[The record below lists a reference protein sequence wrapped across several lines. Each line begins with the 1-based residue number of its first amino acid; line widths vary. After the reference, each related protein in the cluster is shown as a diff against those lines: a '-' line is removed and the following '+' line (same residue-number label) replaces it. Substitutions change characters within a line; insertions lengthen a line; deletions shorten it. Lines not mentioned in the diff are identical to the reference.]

1 MLSDAPNASWHP
13 AFMPNSTS
21 GLSRSLSK
29 DVPAFPGHHGDAVDD
44 AVSVTGTDAGE
55 AIHNQSIATDSWF
68 PDYGTGDGWVDDA
81 SKAHAAAEPSP
92 ADAIANGVSEFEPEP
107 TSNASKH
114 FSTMS
119 FTRTVSHEVNWNDDD
134 DPEWNLPRTSTDPF
148 KFMPPNERTNSFPIV
163 SPAEQ
168 LEQAELAQPLPTQAE
183 TVLHEADEDDE
194 HMAPG
199 GLNADPEAFGASFDE
214 DVESADFFQQAVGGE
229 VSGTAE
235 EAEEARFVEGV
246 PLIPTTEEVAPP
258 KTEQVTADLFGAEDA
273 GEEDDFFNH
282 VQADAQPQTF
292 SPLERKSTMQVL
304 GALDVG
310 ARALSFEPLEGTAE
324 EETNDVT
331 QPMPE
336 DEGLGTQENAAHVT
350 PEKLQQEPAEDLD
363 AKWKAM
369 FGDEEDDGF
378 LLDDDAETKD
388 VDPAGFLG
396 SDDEGF
402 LDDDELPNATEPVA
416 APALPLTPTEAKPV
430 NGRYLPSNSAP
441 PAPAAPP
448 ANPYL
453 PAAPVLAATTG
464 SSYLP
469 EAPSPA
475 LQPPVASPY
484 AVPTPAPS
492 APPRYGAAL
501 PPPTQEQ
508 NKPQSF
514 VGKAKG
520 GYTSPYDLPMEVVKP
535 KLRPPAQHP
544 LRSSSTPNAP
554 PLGPPAIP
562 RSTSLNPPTGPPK
575 PLPSKPPIAEKF
587 FEDLPMVAKPPRSS
601 SRQST
606 HSVPSP
612 TQAGPYPPP
621 PPQNAY
627 AQLPQSAPPVLAQ
640 AVPPQAAVPPPQPIA
655 DIPRLVAPPPVNPYA
670 QLQAGPGSGTV
681 VPPAAPSRYSPS
693 LSSAPPVNGQVPVP
707 APSRYSP
714 APPAARQPSVGYATN
729 PSASAPPIL
738 PHQPRTSSPL
748 AHFEITHERSRA
760 HGIHHA
766 EGGTLAEKRSV
777 SSVYNAHLQRVPS
790 LPPTTEVEEDES
802 RAPVQTPTGYV
813 PTPPSTS
820 PESRYSQLP
829 HRPRQTPPPSSH
841 PPQSMLSP
849 PKRATSSHGLV
860 TGQHEFAPPQRSQT
874 QSPGKLYGP
883 RNGKPVEPI
892 PRPSSVSDPSSPR
905 NVPPPSAYTPAVGV
919 PVAASTRPRGVSQN
933 LNLVAPTDGRERD
946 PLQRWKGA
954 PLLSWGVGGTIVT
967 MFPKDVPRYGMN
979 NNMPTVVRSP
989 GEVKVQSVKD
999 IQPLE
1004 ERLTKFPGPLKGK
1017 SKKKETIAWLTAG
1030 IESLE
1035 REQPHNLYSQLHL
1048 SHDDKRLGERVL
1060 LWKILR
1066 VFVEYDGTLEG
1077 NPAVEKTVRQILSPQ
1092 LETAEGAPTY
1102 ITGADAGRLG
1112 ESPVTRMQ
1120 SDMVDSSTVEQIRKH
1135 LLDGDSEKAIWAA
1148 ADVRLWGHALLLANA
1163 LAPSLYKQV
1172 AQEFIKKE
1180 VNFSGHNNESLA
1192 ALYGVLSGNHDESV
1206 DELVPVHARAGL
1218 QLVAKDTSSGPS
1230 KDAMEGLDKW
1240 RETLTLILSN
1250 RSPGDAQAIKSLGNL
1265 LAGYGRAEAAHT
1277 CFMFARSHAIFGGFD
1292 DPNANFVLVG
1302 SDHKRQAEQFA
1313 KEIEPLLLSEV
1324 YEYGQ
1329 SLASGS
1335 NIVLTSPHL
1344 AAYKLQHAYAL
1355 AEYGYRDKALQYCEA
1370 ISAAITAQT
1379 KRSPYHHALLETAV
1393 EDLMKRLR
1401 QAPKEESNS
1410 WITKPSMN
1418 KVSDS
1423 VWNRFNKFVAGDDSE
1438 NAGQGQTNEG
1448 EASGPFAR
1456 VAGGTP
1462 TISRPPSA
1470 NGLETFGA
1478 TVPNYGMPPPL
1489 ANGPIASSA
1498 PPTRAAS
1505 RYAPAPAH
1513 PVAHTNNPYEPGSP
1527 YAPRSSMERTS
1538 GEYTRTSSD
1547 LRRQSSESQRGAHS
1561 IYNPNQAPSPT
1572 TGYMPYGSGPAPIP
1586 EKPAASAPPAQPATS
1601 GYQPY
1606 GYSAPLV
1613 NDAPSEPAPASEA
1626 VNGSSGYQPP
1636 SYGYEPPS
1644 FTPYEVP
1651 AEKENGVPEG
1661 EPQLNSYEPPSYQP
1675 YSYEAPSYE
1684 PDSQPTDENGSDED
1698 SKPKPKK
1705 KGVMYDDDDD
1715 IPMPAVKSSSEKTK
1729 EEKDRENAEMFRKAA
1744 EEDAKRAA
1752 EAKQAK
1758 KGWGFTGWFGGGA
1771 KKESIDAS
1779 TPGKPIRAK
1788 LGDSKMS
1795 FYYDPEQK
1803 RWVNKNG
1810 DSKDN
1815 EAKKAT
1821 PPPPKAAPRS
1831 VSSSP
1836 ALPMGG
1842 PPVPTSNPDPGRAS
1856 APPMGPPRSTMT
1868 PPPGGLSPSLDVN
1881 SLGPPAMMRSVSNT
1895 SAASAASAPSRPT
1908 TSLSNS
1914 SSIDDLLSAAGPRK
1928 GAKKPRK
1935 SARYVDVMTK
1945 E

>member
-1 MLSDAPNASWHP
+1 
-13 AFMPNSTS
+13 MPNSIS
-21 GLSRSLSK
+21 DVSRNPPK
-29 DVPAFPGHHGDAVDD
+29 DIPAFPVHHDAVDD
-44 AVSVTGTDAGE
+44 AESVTGSDAGE

-81 SKAHAAAEPSP
+81 SKAHAAAESESAP
-92 ADAIANGVSEFEPEP
+92 ADTIANGVPESETEP

-119 FTRTVSHEVNWNDDD
+119 FTRTVPHEVNWNDDD

-148 KFMPPNERTNSFPIV
+148 KFMPSSERTNSFPV
-163 SPAEQ
+163 VPPAEHP
-168 LEQAELAQPLPTQAE
+168 ESEELAQPLPTQAE
-183 TVLHEADEDDE
+183 VVLQEAEEEDE
-194 HMAPG
+194 HTALG
-199 GLNADPEAFGASFDE
+199 DSQADPEAFGASFDE
-214 DVESADFFQQAVGGE
+214 DVDDANFFQQTVGGE

-246 PLIPTTEEVAPP
+246 PLIPPAEDVAPSKP
-258 KTEQVTADLFGAEDA
+258 QVQETAADDLFGAEDVG
-273 GEEDDFFNH
+273 GEEDDFFNQ
-282 VQADAQPQTF
+282 VQEAAQPQTCA
-292 SPLERKSTMQVL
+292 PLERKSTMQVL
-304 GALDVG
+304 GSLDVG
-310 ARALSFEPLEGTAE
+310 ATSSSFEPLEGTVE
-324 EETNDVT
+324 EEANVT
-331 QPMPE
+331 QTTPE
-336 DEGLGTQENAAHVT
+336 DEGNSTQGNAVPAT
-350 PEKLQQEPAEDLD
+350 AEEPQQEPAEDLD

-369 FGDEEDDGF
+369 FGDQEDDGF
-378 LLDDDAETKD
+378 LLDDDAELKD

-402 LDDDELPNATEPVA
+402 LDDDELPTATEPA
-416 APALPLTPTEAKPV
+416 ATSALPQTPTEAKPV
-430 NGRYLPSNSAP
+430 NGRYLPSNSAL
-441 PAPAAPP
+441 PAPAAAPL
-448 ANPYL
+448 NSYL
-453 PAAPVLAATTG
+453 PAAPVLTAPAG
-464 SSYLP
+464 NSYLP
-469 EAPSPA
+469 GAPSPGF
-475 LQPPVASPY
+475 QPPVPSPY
-484 AVPTPAPS
+484 GIPTSAPS
-492 APPRYGAAL
+492 APPRYGTAP

-514 VGKAKG
+514 VDKTKG

-535 KLRPPAQHP
+535 KLRPPTQHP
-544 LRSSSTPNAP
+544 LRSSSTPGAP
-554 PLGPPAIP
+554 PAGPPAIP
-562 RSTSLNPPTGPPK
+562 RSTSLNSPTGPPK
-575 PLPSKPPIAEKF
+575 VPPSKPPVPEKF
-587 FEDLPMVAKPPRSS
+587 FEDLPVVAKPPRSS
-601 SRQST
+601 SRQSN
-606 HSVPSP
+606 HSLPSP

-621 PPQNAY
+621 PAQNPY
-627 AQLPQSAPPVLAQ
+627 AQVPQSAPPAL
-640 AVPPQAAVPPPQPIA
+640 PQAAPLQPIA

-670 QLQAGPGSGTV
+670 QLQAGPGSSPAV
-681 VPPAAPSRYSPS
+681 PAATPSRYSPA

-707 APSRYSP
+707 AASRYSP
-714 APPAARQPSVGYATN
+714 APPAARQPSAGYAAN
-729 PSASAPPIL
+729 HSASAPPVL

-760 HGIHHA
+760 HGAHHA
-766 EGGTLAEKRSV
+766 DGSSLAEKRSV
-777 SSVYNAHLQRVPS
+777 SSLYNAHLQRVPS

-802 RAPVQTPTGYV
+802 RAPVQTPTGYI

-820 PESRYSQLP
+820 PESKYNQLP
-829 HRPRQTPPPSSH
+829 YRPRQTPPPSSH

-849 PKRATSSHGLV
+849 PKRATSSHGLA
-860 TGQHEFAPPQRSQT
+860 TGQQEFAPPQRSQT

-892 PRPSSVSDPSSPR
+892 PRPSSVHDPSSPR
-905 NVPPPSAYTPAVGV
+905 SGPHPSAYAPAVGA
-919 PVAASTRPRGVSQN
+919 PVAAPARPRGISQN

-967 MFPKDVPRYGMN
+967 MFPKDVPRYGIN
-979 NNMPTVVRSP
+979 NNVPMVVRSP

-999 IQPLE
+999 IHPLE

-1017 SKKKETIAWLTAG
+1017 SKKKETITWLSAG

-1035 REQPHNLYSQLHL
+1035 REQPHNLFSQLHL
-1048 SHDDKRLGERVL
+1048 SHDDKRMAERVL

-1077 NPAVEKTVRQILSPQ
+1077 SPAVEKAVRQILSPQ
-1092 LETAEGAPTY
+1092 LETAEGGTTY
-1102 ITGADAGRLG
+1102 ITGTDAGRLG

-1135 LLDGDSEKAIWAA
+1135 LLNGDSEKAIWAA

-1163 LAPSLYKQV
+1163 LAPNLYKQV

-1180 VNFSGHNNESLA
+1180 VNFPGHNNESLA

-1218 QLVAKDTSSGPS
+1218 QLLAKDAVSGPS

-1250 RSPGDAQAIKSLGNL
+1250 RSPGDAQAIRSLGNL
-1265 LAGYGRAEAAHT
+1265 LAGYGRAEAAHI
-1277 CFMFARSHAIFGGFD
+1277 CFMFARSHATFGGFD
-1292 DPNANFVLVG
+1292 DPNSNFVLVG

-1329 SLASGS
+1329 SLAGGS

-1370 ISAAITAQT
+1370 ISTAITAQT
-1379 KRSPYHHALLETAV
+1379 KRSPYHHPLLETAV

-1401 QAPKEESNS
+1401 QAPKEETNS

-1438 NAGQGQTNEG
+1438 NAGQGLTNDG

-1478 TVPNYGMPPPL
+1478 TIPSYGMPAPL
-1489 ANGPIASSA
+1489 SISNGPITSSA

-1513 PVAHTNNPYEPGSP
+1513 PVAHTSNPYEPGSP

-1538 GEYTRTSSD
+1538 GELTRTSSD

-1561 IYNPNQAPSPT
+1561 IYNPNQAASPT
-1572 TGYMPYGSGPAPIP
+1572 TGYMSHSSGSAPVP
-1586 EKPAASAPPAQPATS
+1586 EKPVASTPPAHPVAS

-1606 GYSAPLV
+1606 GYSAPPV
-1613 NDAPSEPAPASEA
+1613 HDAPLESAAVPEA
-1626 VNGSSGYQPP
+1626 VNGNSGYQPP

-1644 FTPYEVP
+1644 FTPYEAP
-1651 AEKENGVPEG
+1651 AEKENGAHEG
-1661 EPQLNSYEPPSYQP
+1661 DSQPSSYEPPSYQP

-1684 PDSQPTDENGSDED
+1684 PDSQPSNENDSDED

-1705 KGVMYDDDDD
+1705 KGIMYDDDDE
-1715 IPMPAVKSSSEKTK
+1715 MPTPAAKSSSEKTK

-1744 EEDAKRAA
+1744 EEDGKIAMLLGLEHKLTPHSQACCRS
-1752 EAKQAK
+1752 EAGQE
-1758 KGWGFTGWFGGGA
+1758 G
-1771 KKESIDAS
+1771 
-1779 TPGKPIRAK
+1779 
-1788 LGDSKMS
+1788 LGLQWMVRRQC
-1795 FYYDPEQK
+1795 EEGVH
-1803 RWVNKNG
+1803 RRLC
-1810 DSKDN
+1810 
-1815 EAKKAT
+1815 
-1821 PPPPKAAPRS
+1821 PR
-1831 VSSSP
+1831 
-1836 ALPMGG
+1836 
-1842 PPVPTSNPDPGRAS
+1842 
-1856 APPMGPPRSTMT
+1856 
-1868 PPPGGLSPSLDVN
+1868 
-1881 SLGPPAMMRSVSNT
+1881 
-1895 SAASAASAPSRPT
+1895 
-1908 TSLSNS
+1908 
-1914 SSIDDLLSAAGPRK
+1914 
-1928 GAKKPRK
+1928 
-1935 SARYVDVMTK
+1935 
-1945 E
+1945 